1 MERSIEVISTPGCGQ
16 CTATKLALKS
26 AGIEYEERDAT
37 VDTAAADEVKQ
48 LGYFSAPVVLVK
60 IGGQLVT
67 HWGGFRPDNVR
78 ILAASG
84 REAEASGVFGQ
95 QRGERAADVHA
106 DDAREA
112 LDRVRSAAATAG
124 VSRSI

>member
-1 MERSIEVISTPGCGQ
+1 MERSIEIISTPGCGQ

-26 AGIEYEERDAT
+26 SGIAYEERDAT
-37 VDTAAADEVKQ
+37 VDTSAADEVKQ

-60 IGGQLVT
+60 IGGHLVT

-78 ILAASG
+78 ILAASA
-84 REAEASGVFGQ
+84 REAETRAVPGQ
-95 QRGERAADVHA
+95 QRGERVADVHA

-112 LDRVRSAAATAG
+112 LDRVRAVASTAG
-124 VSRSI
+124 ISRSL